1 MSKIFYIMGKSSTG
15 KDTIFKHLLADETL
29 NLKRIVPYTT
39 RPIRIKEKE
48 GVEYHFTDE
57 NGLRSIKE
65 EGRLIEVREYNTFQ
79 GIWKYFTAL
88 DNELDVSKNNY
99 IIIGTIE
106 SYIATKKYFGEDT
119 IVPILVELSDGDR
132 LQRALNREKKQEHP
146 KYEELCRRF
155 LADAQDF
162 SEENILRAG
171 IVKRFQNKDL
181 DQCVSEIKEYI
192 QWILK

>member
-171 IVKRFQNKDL
+171 ITKRFQNEDL